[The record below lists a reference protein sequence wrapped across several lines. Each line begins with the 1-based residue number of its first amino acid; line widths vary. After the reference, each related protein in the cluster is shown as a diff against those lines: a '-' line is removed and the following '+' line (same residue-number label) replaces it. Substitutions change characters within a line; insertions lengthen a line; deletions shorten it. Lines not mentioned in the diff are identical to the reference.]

1 MATSADRESHFPA
14 IEKKHGKPAAYWLKL
29 LAKEGGTKYDDQI
42 SYLRNQHGFSQ
53 AHANALVMYARG
65 SSTTKRFATA
75 EDYFKVLD
83 ATTQKTMRTIFSAI
97 TKKHKDLEL
106 VIAWNQPMLKYGKKY
121 LFGASAHK
129 NHILLAPFNAE
140 VLAELKPKLAN
151 YTLNKKTFKVPI
163 DWKVDASLLNEI
175 IDLQLAHLE

>member
-1 MATSADRESHFPA
+1 
-14 IEKKHGKPAAYWLKL
+14 
-29 LAKEGGTKYDDQI
+29 
-42 SYLRNQHGFSQ
+42 
-53 AHANALVMYARG
+53 
-65 SSTTKRFATA
+65 
-75 EDYFKVLD
+75 
-83 ATTQKTMRTIFSAI
+83 MRAIFSVI

-151 YTLNKKTFKVPI
+151 YTLNKKTFKVPT